1 MTDQSLDKKTKAEI
15 EENKEVEDII
25 NLNESDP
32 EKIYKVLEKS
42 PEKMLKIISIAQ
54 SKLEYH
60 SGPLPSPETLAK
72 YKKIDEELFRAIV
85 SMAKNQSNHRI
96 EIEKQVISSD
106 IKSEKRGQWF
116 AFILFLIL
124 ILGSFYLIYLG
135 KYLGVAGV
143 VSAIVGG
150 IAIFIN
156 NKKTQ
161 RIEIDGKDKEM
172 IENRPSKI
180 DE

>member
-1 MTDQSLDKKTKAEI
+1 MTDQSLDKKTKEEI

-25 NLNESDP
+25 NLYESDP
-32 EKIYKVLEKS
+32 DKIYKVLEKS
-42 PEKMLKIISIAQ
+42 PDKIIKLISIAQ

-60 SGPLPSPETLAK
+60 SGPLPSPETLAE
-72 YKKIDEELFRAIV
+72 YKKIDEELFRTIV
-85 SMAKNQSNHRI
+85 SMANNQSNHRI

-124 ILGSFYLIYLG
+124 IVGSFYLIYLG

-156 NKKTQ
+156 NKKAQ
-161 RIEIDGKDKEM
+161 RIEIDDKDKEM
-172 IENRPSKI
+172 IENRPSKT

>member
-25 NLNESDP
+25 NLYKSDP
-32 EKIYKVLEKS
+32 DKIYKVLEES
-42 PEKMLKIISIAQ
+42 PEKISKIISIAQ

-60 SGPLPSPETLAK
+60 SGPLPSPETLAE
-72 YKKIDEELFRAIV
+72 YKKIDEELFRTIV

-116 AFILFLIL
+116 AFILFFIL
-124 ILGSFYLIYLG
+124 IVGSFYLIYLG

-161 RIEIDGKDKEM
+161 RIEIDSKDKKM
-172 IENRPSKI
+172 IENRPGKI

>member
-124 ILGSFYLIYLG
+124 IVGSFCLIYLG

>member
-1 MTDQSLDKKTKAEI
+1 MKSPDKKI
-15 EENKEVEDII
+15 DLDVRENNEVEDI
-25 NLNESDP
+25 LNSFESNPD
-32 EKIYKVLEKS
+32 EVYKVLEES
-42 PEKMLKIISIAQ
+42 PEAMSQLISIAQ

-72 YKKIDEELFRAIV
+72 YKEIDEELFRTIV
-85 SMAKNQSNHRI
+85 SMAKNQSVHRR

-124 ILGSFYLIYLG
+124 IVGSFYLVYLG
-135 KYLGVAGV
+135 KYFGIAGI

-161 RIEIDGKDKEM
+161 AIEIAGKDKEM
-172 IENRPSKI
+172 IENKPNKT
-180 DE
+180 DK

>member
-1 MTDQSLDKKTKAEI
+1 MKDQSLDKKINLEMKDS
-15 EENKEVEDII
+15 KEVEDII
-25 NLNESDP
+25 NSFESNP
-32 EKIYKVLEKS
+32 EKIYKVLEES
-42 PEKMLKIISIAQ
+42 PEKMSQLISIAQ

-72 YKKIDEELFRAIV
+72 YKEIDEELFRTIV

-96 EIEKQVISSD
+96 EIEKQVISND

-116 AFILFLIL
+116 AFILFIIL
-124 ILGSFYLIYLG
+124 IAGSFYLVYLG
-135 KYLGVAGV
+135 KYLGIAGI

-156 NKKTQ
+156 NRKTQ
-161 RIEIDGKDKEM
+161 GIEIAGKDKEM
-172 IENRPSKI
+172 IENKPNKT

>member
-1 MTDQSLDKKTKAEI
+1 MADKSLDKKVNPEL
-15 EENKEVEDII
+15 EDVKDF
-25 NLNESDP
+25 LESDP
-32 EKIYKVLEKS
+32 DNIYELLKDS
-42 PEKMLKIISIAQ
+42 PKTRDYIISIAQ

-72 YKKIDEELFRAIV
+72 YKEIDEELFRTIV
-85 SMAKNQSNHRI
+85 SMANNQSHHRI

-106 IKSEKRGQWF
+106 IKSEKRGQYF

-124 ILGSFYLIYLG
+124 IVGSFYLIYLG

-143 VSAIVGG
+143 VSAIAGG

-161 RIEIDGKDKEM
+161 RIEIDSKDKEM
-172 IENRPSKI
+172 IENRPNKV
-180 DE
+180 D